1 MANINA
7 ELSIVDSNGDVNV
20 IYPKTYATNVF
31 MADGT
36 TVEAAVND
44 KAASSHTHDSRYYTE
59 TEIDNMLAAK
69 ANLGVI
75 PVNPSDTSDKNIWV
89 ET

>member
-7 ELSIVDSNGDVNV
+7 ELSIVDSNGDVTV
-20 IYPKTYATNVF
+20 LYPKTYATNVF

-36 TVEAAVND
+36 TVEAAVNG
-44 KAASSHTHDSRYYTE
+44 KAASSHTHDARYYTE
-59 TEIDNMLAAK
+59 TEVNNLLAAK

-75 PVNPSDTSDKNIWV
+75 PVNPTSTSGLNIWLEV
-89 ET
+89 